1 LVIIFDGS
9 TLQDLAE
16 TKYKCYNNTIRSN
29 VYVNSIFLDNLSPN
43 KLDAKFFGWNLI
55 QLKSYLLQL
64 FGTVNS
70 IKFFGDTHERTN
82 LHIAIIHDLFSGLC
96 ANIEVNFY
104 AECHGH
110 SDSDTHFGNIK
121 KAMKKVEGGKILGL
135 IDILKSIS
143 SVSNT
148 HWNFTPKIKLDEKW
162 LIRSVKIPN
171 IMKFFKFEINPDSIK
186 CFENSEETKF
196 FEYELTDKKMNFIVL
211 NNYRNKEED
220 NDNDLDEDFSNEN
233 DTLDIQKENTFREFL
248 SQNETWNQNINS
260 QKEEN
265 NLSTSENIESKIQN
279 INFTNISQL
288 KERLI
293 QLRKI
298 KTKVPNPNPDFIL
311 ERVTDFIKVGL
322 ENDELVF
329 EILLN
334 HKSKNETLK
343 LLKLTDSKYSI
354 SKLAKAKFDLFYSS
368 IEGASNLLDVFDSK
382 EEKNEIEKNEK
393 EEIIQEKY
401 EIEKK

>member
-1 LVIIFDGS
+1 
-9 TLQDLAE
+9 
-16 TKYKCYNNTIRSN
+16 
-29 VYVNSIFLDNLSPN
+29 
-43 KLDAKFFGWNLI
+43 
-55 QLKSYLLQL
+55 
-64 FGTVNS
+64 
-70 IKFFGDTHERTN
+70 
-82 LHIAIIHDLFSGLC
+82 
-96 ANIEVNFY
+96 
-104 AECHGH
+104 
-110 SDSDTHFGNIK
+110 
-121 KAMKKVEGGKILGL
+121 
-135 IDILKSIS
+135 
-143 SVSNT
+143 
-148 HWNFTPKIKLDEKW
+148 
-162 LIRSVKIPN
+162 
-171 IMKFFKFEINPDSIK
+171 
-186 CFENSEETKF
+186 
-196 FEYELTDKKMNFIVL
+196 MNFIVL
-211 NNYRNKEED
+211 NNYRNKVED

-322 ENDELVF
+322 ENEELVF

-382 EEKNEIEKNEK
+382 EEKNEIEKK
-393 EEIIQEKY
+393 
-401 EIEKK
+401 